1 MTTLHFL
8 LPLTTLLV
16 ALVAGIVLTFAIV
29 VMPGIRALGGR
40 DSLRAFQAMD
50 RIIQNNQPVFMV
62 VWLGSA
68 LSLIATTAV
77 GVSALSGV
85 DRILIGAACL
95 LYVGGVQVPT
105 AVVNVPLNNQLQ
117 RVDLVSAPEQEID
130 SLVKA
135 FDARWLRWNSIRT
148 GISLVVSALLLTIL
162 ARLG

>member
-8 LPLTTLLV
+8 LPLATLLV

-77 GVSALSGV
+77 GIAALSGV
-85 DRILIGAACL
+85 DRLLIGTACL
-95 LYVGGVQVPT
+95 LYICGVQVPT
-105 AVVNVPLNNQLQ
+105 AIVNVPLNNQLQ
-117 RVDLVSAPEQEID
+117 RVDLPSASEEEIASLVNAFEARWVRWNTIRTVISLIVSAFLLAI
-130 SLVKA
+130 LV
-135 FDARWLRWNSIRT
+135 
-148 GISLVVSALLLTIL
+148 
-162 ARLG
+162 RLG